1 MIWLKEGAQVV
12 VKLGPFVDDTD
23 GKTAET
29 ALTLANTDVR
39 LSKNGGNFAASAE
52 VNAGY
57 THDELGYYDVTL
69 TSTDLTTLGSLIAAV
84 HQAGSLPVRQ
94 EFMVVAS
101 ETYDALVSGPTNYL
115 PVNVVQISADSTAAD
130 NCELFFDGT
139 GYDAA
144 NSTIGTCTAVTNE
157 VTADAVKIS
166 GDTTAADNCELFFDG
181 TGYAAANSTVGTV
194 TLVGTTTDVTNA
206 VTITANQDVNVAQIS
221 GDSAA
226 ADNLEAMLD
235 GTGGTTLTTAI
246 TGNITGSLSGSVGSV
261 GGNVDGSVGSVVT
274 TVTANVTQI
283 SGDSAAANNLE
294 AMLDGTGGV
303 TLTTDITGD
312 VTGNLSGSV
321 GSVTGAV
328 GSVTADV
335 TISSGTGAGQLNI
348 SSGVVDANIEQI
360 NNSSFAAALMS
371 NSALCIISSA
381 VNDGSATTTSFV
393 TDLTETTDDHYKG
406 RIITFRTGDLYGQSS
421 DITAYNGTTK
431 AITCT
436 ALTDAPADN
445 DAFVIT

>member
-1 MIWLKEGAQVV
+1 MIWLKEGTQVV
-12 VKLGPFVDDTD
+12 VKLGPFIDDTD

-29 ALTLANTDVR
+29 GLTLANTDVR

-69 TSTDLTTLGSLIAAV
+69 TSTDLTTLGSLIACV
-84 HQAGSLPVRQ
+84 HQAGSLPIRQ

-101 ETYDALVSGPTNYL
+101 EVYDALVSGPTNYL
-115 PVNVVQISADSTAAD
+115 PVNAVQISSDTTAAD

-166 GDTTAADNCELFFDG
+166 GDATAANNAELFFDG
-181 TGYAAANSTVGTV
+181 TGYDAANSTVGNV
-194 TLVGTTTDVTNA
+194 TLVATTTDVTNA

-221 GDSAA
+221 GDSVA

-235 GTGGTTLTTAI
+235 GTGGTTLTTDITGAL
-246 TGNITGSLSGSVGSV
+246 TGNI
-261 GGNVDGSVGSVVT
+261 
-274 TVTANVTQI
+274 
-283 SGDSAAANNLE
+283 
-294 AMLDGTGGV
+294 
-303 TLTTDITGD
+303 
-312 VTGNLSGSV
+312 TGNLSGSV
-321 GSVTGAV
+321 GSVTGNVGGNVA
-328 GSVTADV
+328 GSVDSVTNAVTITANQDVNVAQISGDSVAADNLEAMLDGTGGTTLTTDITGNITGDITGTLATVTDV
-335 TISSGTGAGQLNI
+335 TNMVTANMIQISGDATAANNLEEGATAI
-348 SSGVVDANIEQI
+348 VV
-360 NNSSFAAALMS
+360 
-371 NSALCIISSA
+371 SA
-381 VNDGSATTTSFV
+381 VNDPGGAATTSVFI
-393 TDLTETTDDHYKG
+393 TDLTEATNDHYKG
-406 RIITFRTGDLYGQSS
+406 RIITFTTGNLLGQSS

-436 ALTDAPADN
+436 ALTDTPADN
-445 DAFVIT
+445 DEFVIT